1 MDEITAPWYSV
12 DWFMASTWRGFTW
25 ENPVFLY
32 LLAAV
37 PFLFLT
43 RWLVR
48 YYFNQKLPV
57 ALIKSDVKTKIK
69 NSPLPHGYDLCP
81 KPFLQLL

>member
-1 MDEITAPWYSV
+1 MDEVTAPWYSI
-12 DWFMASTWRGFTW
+12 DWFLPATWRAYTW
-25 ENPVFLY
+25 ENQIFLY

-37 PFLFLT
+37 PFLFIT

-57 ALIKSDVKTKIK
+57 ALV
-69 NSPLPHGYDLCP
+69 
-81 KPFLQLL
+81 

>member
-43 RWLVR
+43 GGS
-48 YYFNQKLPV
+48 FGII
-57 ALIKSDVKTKIK
+57 LIR
-69 NSPLPHGYDLCP
+69 N
-81 KPFLQLL
+81 FR